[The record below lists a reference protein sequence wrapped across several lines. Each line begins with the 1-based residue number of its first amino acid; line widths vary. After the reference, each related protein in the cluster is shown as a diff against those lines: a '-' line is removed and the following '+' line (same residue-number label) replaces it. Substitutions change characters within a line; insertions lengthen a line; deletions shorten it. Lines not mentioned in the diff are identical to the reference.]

1 MEEKQIRLAAAWI
14 YRNKHVGYWTFPA
27 LLAQVQPDEYVQS
40 LRLSENEAFMIF
52 QALEDKSLLK
62 KIDGEFLDINGA
74 KLQKYRLNWD
84 KVSEFKQFASLGWFE
99 RHLPESVYSF
109 LKRWEKALIACAI
122 IIATAFVQSVVEE
135 LGSALGAW
143 ISSLIAK

>member
-27 LLAQVQPDEYVQS
+27 LLAQFQPDGYVQS

-52 QALEDKSLLK
+52 QALEDKSFLK

-84 KVSEFKQFASLGWFE
+84 KVSEFREFASLGRLE

-143 ISSLIAK
+143 ISSLIPK